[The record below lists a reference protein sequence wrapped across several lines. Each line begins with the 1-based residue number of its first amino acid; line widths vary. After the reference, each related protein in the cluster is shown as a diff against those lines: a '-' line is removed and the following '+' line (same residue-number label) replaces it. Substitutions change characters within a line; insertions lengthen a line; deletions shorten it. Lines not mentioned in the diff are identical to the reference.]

1 MNELKAIAEINQDIK
16 SIVYA
21 AENISLTATN
31 AILVASQAGINAV
44 GFSVVARELRMF
56 SEKMATAMQGL
67 SGVIYQQVAATASKR
82 HRVRNLDLLIKAGAY
97 GGLAQTR
104 IAPACAHSRADVDAI
119 ERFIANLAR
128 ELQVMMKRIE
138 KQCAT
143 GLVIARS
150 AGIEAAHGRSLAK
163 VLQQVALIVAD
174 VTDNIFMRVK
184 KLELR
189 LTEVLL

>member
-1 MNELKAIAEINQDIK
+1 MNELKAIAETNQEIK
-16 SIVYA
+16 SIMHA
-21 AENISLTATN
+21 AESISLTATN
-31 AILVASQAGINAV
+31 AILIANQAGHNAV
-44 GFSVVARELRMF
+44 GFSVVARELRVF

-67 SGVIYQQVAATASKR
+67 SGLIYQQVEATASKR
-82 HRVRNLDLLIKAGAY
+82 HLARNQDLLNKVGAC

-104 IAPACAHSRADVDAI
+104 IAAACARSQAGVDEM
-119 ERFIANLAR
+119 ERLIASLMH

-138 KQCAT
+138 KQCST

-150 AGIEAAHGRSLAK
+150 AGIEAAYGGALAQ
-163 VLQQVALIVAD
+163 VLHQIAVVVAD

-189 LTEVLL
+189 LTEAVL